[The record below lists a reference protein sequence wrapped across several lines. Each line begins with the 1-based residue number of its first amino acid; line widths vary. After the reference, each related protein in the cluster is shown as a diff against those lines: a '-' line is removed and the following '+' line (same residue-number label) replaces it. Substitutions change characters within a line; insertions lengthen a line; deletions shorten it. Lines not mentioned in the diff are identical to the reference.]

1 MKSKTWIPHII
12 LVAFNILI
20 LLSVWFSYA
29 DSHGMLSIDA
39 MTDGTIP
46 NAAISIVYLVS
57 FLIALIPY
65 GCGVLFLA
73 IVKYSKA
80 RKAKVESKQELTSM
94 LVAIPAL
101 LFTLASKYLFLM
113 SIVAEILYP
122 DSFHI

>member
-39 MTDGTIP
+39 MTDATIP

-65 GCGVLFLA
+65 GCGVLILA